1 MEAQNEPR
9 SAGTRECKPMNK
21 QWSAPGAAARTSLKT
36 PAQAKAEPRPAADPA
51 APAIDAS
58 GDTAAS
64 LRGFFLGQLIALLA
78 AVAALALHLLLGALF
93 SHSVYLFC
101 VAAVLVCAGAAGF
114 PAAMSATVLLTVGAF
129 LADGHAAISESEQV
143 ARAAFFLLFGSVIAL
158 TGGQLRRVIVSQER
172 RLAASGEQE
181 ALLRASLDAV
191 AEATVV
197 IDEEGQVISFSHAAE
212 QLFGWSA
219 KEICGQNAK
228 VLMPAAYAE
237 AHYRHVRR
245 YVETGE
251 RRVIGSSRQVMGQR
265 RDGTEL
271 SLELRLGEVK
281 IGKRRYFTGVVR
293 DLSTM
298 RAAERRSDELQAHL
312 TQVWSLNSMG
322 EMASVLAH
330 ELNQPLSAVANY
342 LRAARTLIANLEV
355 DDDDLIDAVSRA
367 GDQAVRAGE
376 IIRTMRD
383 LATRGGTEQKAESLS
398 GILAEIEFIIGLMVR
413 DAGAR
418 VFYDL
423 FQGPDTV
430 LADRIQIQQL
440 VVNLVRNAIDAVAK
454 FPNRDIKISTRPDA
468 DGRLITTVEDSGPGV
483 DIAVMGRVFQPL
495 ASTKPTGMGL
505 GLSICR
511 AIVENHGGR
520 IWVEQSPLGGAAF
533 SFVLARTGVTD
544 DASGRQ
550 DRIRRR

>member
-1 MEAQNEPR
+1 VAI
-9 SAGTRECKPMNK
+9 
-21 QWSAPGAAARTSLKT
+21 PGSVSVGASRD
-36 PAQAKAEPRPAADPA
+36 RP
-51 APAIDAS
+51 I
-58 GDTAAS
+58 S
-64 LRGFFLGQLIALLA
+64 LRGFFVGQAIALLA
-78 AVAALALHLLLGALF
+78 AVGALALHLLFGPLF
-93 SHSVYLFC
+93 VHSVYLFC
-101 VAAVLVCAGAAGF
+101 VPAVLICAGFSGF
-114 PAAMSATVLLTVGAF
+114 PSAMSATVLLTVGAF
-129 LADGHAAISESEQV
+129 LADGASAIPPSEQFG
-143 ARAAFFLLFGSVIAL
+143 RAATFLFLGAVIAL
-158 TGGQLRRVIVSQER
+158 VGGQVRRTLTRQDRALASLAER
-172 RLAASGEQE
+172 GAI
-181 ALLRASLDAV
+181 LRASLDAV

-197 IDEEGQVISFSHAAE
+197 IDEEGVIITFSHPAE
-212 QLFGWSA
+212 QLFGWTA
-219 KEICGQNAK
+219 REVCGQNAK
-228 VLMPAAYAE
+228 VLMPEAHAE

-251 RRVIGSSRQVMGQR
+251 RRVIGSSRQVTGRR
-265 RDGTEL
+265 RDGAEFPM
-271 SLELRLGEVK
+271 ELRIGEVK
-281 IGKRRYFTGVVR
+281 IGKRRYFTGVLR
-293 DLSTM
+293 DLSSL
-298 RAAERRSDELQAHL
+298 REAERRSDELQAHL

-398 GILAEIEFIIGLMVR
+398 GILAEIEFIVGLMVR

-423 FQGPDTV
+423 YPGSDTV

-454 FPNRDIKISTRPDA
+454 FPNREIKISTRPDA
-468 DGRLITTVEDSGPGV
+468 DGKILTTVEDSGPGV
-483 DIAVMGRVFQPL
+483 DVAVMGRVFQPL
-495 ASTKPTGMGL
+495 ASTKPAGMGL

-520 IWVEQSPLGGAAF
+520 IWVEPSPLGGAAF

-544 DASGRQ
+544 GASGRQ
-550 DRIRRR
+550 DRVRRR